1 MVKVMAT
8 GTFDLLHLGH
18 IFYLKEAK
26 KLGDKL
32 VVVVA
37 TDSTVKRL
45 KHEPVNPEEIR
56 LKLIK
61 ELKIVDEA
69 YLGHE
74 DDIYE
79 IVEEIKPDIIALGFD
94 QLHDTKKIENELKKR
109 KINAKIVRLNKY
121 DGGSDLE
128 GTRKIISKIISA
140 YEFQKNIER
149 IERDEENRYC

>member
-18 IFYLKEAK
+18 IYYLKEAK
-26 KLGDKL
+26 KLGDTL
-32 VVVVA
+32 AVVVA
-37 TDSTVKRL
+37 TDSTVRRF
-45 KHEPVNPEEIR
+45 KHEPVNLEEIR
-56 LKLIK
+56 LNLIK

-74 DDIYE
+74 DDMYK

-94 QLHDTKKIENELKKR
+94 QIHDENKIISELKKR
-109 KINAKIVRLNKY
+109 NLPAKVVRLTEFK
-121 DGGSDLE
+121 GGSDLE

-140 YEFQKNIER
+140 YEFQKNMEKIEGK
-149 IERDEENRYC
+149 

>member
-8 GTFDLLHLGH
+8 GTFDILHLGH
-18 IFYLKEAK
+18 IYYLKESK
-26 KLGDKL
+26 KLGDTL

-37 TDSTVKRL
+37 TDSTVRRL

-61 ELKIVDEA
+61 ELRIVDEA
-69 YLGHE
+69 YIGHE
-74 DDIYE
+74 DDIYK
-79 IVEEIKPDIIALGFD
+79 IVKELKPDIISLGFD
-94 QLHDTKKIENELKKR
+94 QIHKKERIEKELKKR
-109 KINAKIVRLNKY
+109 KIDSRIVRLKKY

-149 IERDEENRYC
+149 IEAN

>member
-18 IFYLKEAK
+18 IYYLKEAK

-32 VVVVA
+32 AVVVA
-37 TDSTVKRL
+37 TDITVRRL

-56 LKLIK
+56 LNLIK

-74 DDIYE
+74 DDMYE

-94 QLHDTKKIENELKKR
+94 QFHDEKKIESELKKR
-109 KINAKIVRLNKY
+109 KIKAKIVRLKQYN
-121 DGGSDLE
+121 GGSDLE

-140 YEFQKNIER
+140 YEFQKSIER
-149 IERDEENRYC
+149 IEENEKNRNR

>member
-18 IFYLKEAK
+18 IYYLKEAK

-32 VVVVA
+32 AVVVA
-37 TDSTVKRL
+37 TDSTVRRL

-61 ELKIVDEA
+61 ELKIVNEA

-74 DDIYE
+74 DDMYE

-94 QLHDTKKIENELKKR
+94 QIHDENKIKAALKKR
-109 KINAKIVRLNKY
+109 KIDAKVVRLTEFK
-121 DGGSDLE
+121 GGSDLE
-128 GTRKIISKIISA
+128 GTRRIISKIISA
-140 YEFQKNIER
+140 YEFQKNMEKIEGK
-149 IERDEENRYC
+149 